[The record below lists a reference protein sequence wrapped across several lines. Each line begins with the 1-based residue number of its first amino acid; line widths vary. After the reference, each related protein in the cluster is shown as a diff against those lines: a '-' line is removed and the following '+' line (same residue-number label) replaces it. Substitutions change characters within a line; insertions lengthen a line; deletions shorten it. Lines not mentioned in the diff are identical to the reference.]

1 MSDLIK
7 CWTFLSLIFC
17 GFHSALPL
25 FICFPSVLWGF
36 WSLNVKRALW
46 GCKMHVSSSINQDY
60 HLIASQTRLD
70 SLVNL
75 LTAGFPWE
83 RRSGCWPVWKHQEG
97 FDELRSA
104 CPERQASSPLRLA
117 SPADCATVPRSQDQ
131 AAVWLRVKP
140 RAVCLRLAD
149 RISRSAVCLDA
160 LDGLSVAL
168 WTITAG
174 LVANRHVRAI
184 FSMHGFYMKTRIV
197 FPAWLYLH
205 YWSKVWDN

>member
-1 MSDLIK
+1 
-7 CWTFLSLIFC
+7 
-17 GFHSALPL
+17 
-25 FICFPSVLWGF
+25 
-36 WSLNVKRALW
+36 
-46 GCKMHVSSSINQDY
+46 MHVSSSINQDY

-83 RRSGCWPVWKHQEG
+83 RRGGLGADLFGNIRKALMSCGCR
-97 FDELRSA
+97 LRSA